1 MKKLL
6 GVISQI
12 GFYIFVFV
20 IGAFTVSLTL
30 SELREILPGDEI
42 TPYFALALFDG
53 GALAWLGAWLFHA
66 KGLYQR
72 ALAVIMLIAD
82 LAGVVMIAGARL
94 LSGGQNLTDPP
105 AWLGAAII
113 YGVLLWTALNLIAI
127 YAFHVTEPETMQQIE
142 MQVLEDT
149 IQQEAIEQARA
160 NVESEVQALAG
171 VIAARVTGRMKYKL
185 RLPVSDHETQALQ
198 GEIIDPQQDPALSAP
213 AQQQAP
219 QILQAKR
226 KQPKQPNPIG
236 LWIAKAAAAARAKLA
251 PQPASVIY
259 EQTTQA
265 PQVIEP
271 VQQPAQQQPQP
282 EPLQVIEPANPT
294 QPATGQPSNSD
305 PMKEN

>member
-6 GVISQI
+6 GVIAQI
-12 GFYIFVFV
+12 GFYIFVLV
-20 IGAFTVSLTL
+20 IGAFTVNLTL
-30 SELREILPGDEI
+30 AELREILPGDEI

-66 KGLYQR
+66 RGLYQR
-72 ALAVIMLIAD
+72 ALAVIMLVLD

-94 LSGGQNLTDPP
+94 LSGGQTLTDAPE
-105 AWLGAAII
+105 WLGAAII

-127 YAFHVTEPETMQQIE
+127 YAFHVTEPETMQLIE

-149 IQQEAIEQARA
+149 IQAEAIEQARA

-185 RLPVSDHETQALQ
+185 RLPVSNYETQALQ
-198 GEIIDPQQDPALSAP
+198 GETIDETGALIESPALSAP
-213 AQQQAP
+213 AQRPQAP

-236 LWIAKAAAAARAKLA
+236 LWIAKAAAAARSKLT
-251 PQPASVIY
+251 PQPATVIY
-259 EQTTQA
+259 EATA
-265 PQVIEP
+265 PA
-271 VQQPAQQQPQP
+271 VQPQPAQQPQP

-294 QPATGQPSNSD
+294 QPPAGQPSN
-305 PMKEN
+305 PTA